1 MKTAEKFGFAM
12 LVALAMWVCNGV
24 ARAQDYSPP
33 APMQEWLN
41 ATDHQ
46 GSLQPGTT
54 ITAQNWQQYKD
65 FMPLA
70 MQDFFEGKF
79 FWKMPAD
86 IQMNVRETKIYPLPK
101 GYTEATERYG
111 GQTRVIHLPDGH
123 NDVQGYVAGRPFP
136 NPQEPD
142 KGYKILANVWFAYLP
157 HLYVNTPQN
166 MASSCSQDR
175 FNNISCTDHIRVSAG
190 RL

>member
-1 MKTAEKFGFAM
+1 MRMAEKLRILTLAA
-12 LVALAMWVCNGV
+12 LVLCVANGV
-24 ARAQDYSPP
+24 ARAQDYQPP
-33 APMQEWLN
+33 EPMQKWLQN
-41 ATDHQ
+41 TAHQ
-46 GSLQPGTT
+46 GTIQPGAT

-65 FMPLA
+65 FMPLG
-70 MQDFFEGKF
+70 MQGLFAGSY

-86 IQMNVRETKIYPLPK
+86 VQISVRATKIYPLPK
-101 GYTEATERYG
+101 GYVEATEQFG
-111 GQTRVIHLPDGH
+111 TQTRVVHMPNGH

-166 MASSCSQDR
+166 MASSCTQDR
-175 FNNISCTDHIRVSAG
+175 FNNISC
-190 RL
+190 